1 MELEA
6 RYERAQDNQDAI
18 VANIRKACAQFM
30 AATPD
35 YLPTAENERWMFH
48 TLEQHDH
55 LSPTSAAS
63 WSECF
68 AICRNRLEERPVSR
82 RQHTAAPV
90 SKLTEKEIDTW
101 SARELQRQIEL
112 SPRRAAE
119 IEQVLS
125 RKS

>member
-1 MELEA
+1 MSLEA

-18 VANIRKACAQFM
+18 IANIRKACAQFM

-48 TLEQHDH
+48 TLESNE

-68 AICRNRLEERPVSR
+68 ALCRNRLEERPVAR
-82 RQHTAAPV
+82 RQHSAAPV
-90 SKLTEKEIDTW
+90 SKLTEKEIDSW
-101 SARELQRQIEL
+101 SAKELERQL
-112 SPRRAAE
+112 QSPRRAAE
-119 IEQVLS
+119 IEEVLS
-125 RKS
+125 RKG